1 MYAYP
6 LHLTRKHKS
15 IPEIQVGAPD
25 AFHMPA
31 RLSATLHA
39 ASLQWVYNATNNS
52 MQWFPKPDHFH
63 TCQDILDHD
72 TFHDSKAIKFYPR
85 KGWHLMLCSHKSL
98 PSPTVITG
106 LDTQETQ
113 ANTETLW
120 QSSED
125 WQRKFFKLSGDLFL
139 SLQVASI
146 PSQVETSST
155 TQSSQR
161 ANVEY
166 HSADLIPDDLGK

>member
-1 MYAYP
+1 MYAYL
-6 LHLTRKHKS
+6 LHLTGKHKFHPK
-15 IPEIQVGAPD
+15 IKVGAPD

-39 ASLQWVYNATNNS
+39 SSLQWVYNATNNY
-52 MQWFPKPDHFH
+52 MQRFPKPAPFH
-63 TCQDILDHD
+63 TCQDILDHER
-72 TFHDSKAIKFYPR
+72 FHDSKTIKFYLR

-125 WQRKFFKLSGDLFL
+125 WRRKFFKLTGGLFL
-139 SLQVASI
+139 SLQLASI
-146 PSQVETSST
+146 PSQAETSS
-155 TQSSQR
+155 
-161 ANVEY
+161 NVLFT
-166 HSADLIPDDLGK
+166 H